1 MQADQ
6 QSEAQNTE
14 AARGDVACTAGG
26 GIPQFKAFLKR
37 TKLLEKP
44 FQSECFQWCWSK
56 EQLTNPS
63 IGVEGSGHIYPST
76 GLTLPSTGGSGGA
89 CPPGGIL
96 ALEMGLGKT
105 IIMLALIECH
115 FKYHTLIVVPLSLL
129 NQWEKN
135 IQLYFG
141 HQPLVYHG
149 SQPKNLLLSLEEITA
164 RPIVLTTYGQ
174 IALPSLKQL
183 NKGKKLSLLHKI
195 MWDRLIC
202 DEGHHVSHKKT
213 NEYKGVQALTKQ
225 ICWLVTGT
233 PIQNSE
239 KELFNLFALL
249 GLPKTNTYKDDDV
262 YKKTVKDY
270 VYHKT
275 KASAHIILPALHEHF
290 ITVECETESELQFSR
305 HIHSLLSFCNVPMQ
319 FMAKAITLAEDPKAL
334 RMKYMSRARQV
345 CIHPPI
351 LKETIKHVER
361 MLSIK
366 KQDKQSKSEEKA
378 TVIDIAELYV
388 SESKINALLKTLLER
403 KDNGCGKIVFCHY
416 YAEIDIIEKRL
427 KEKATQCEKQIKI
440 GKFDGRVP
448 SSQRH
453 TLLSEPFDVLL
464 AQIKMCREGLN
475 MQDNYSEVYFPSPD
489 FNPAMEDQ
497 AIARCWRIGQT
508 KPVHVFKYMMGGS
521 PPAKQAPHPASK
533 ASPTIFNAS
542 LLPDHPCYRRGACF
556 AGGAG
561 AFGTPSY
568 SLDSYSLLL
577 QGKKRK
583 LINKMEDAAL

>member
-1 MQADQ
+1 M
-6 QSEAQNTE
+6 
-14 AARGDVACTAGG
+14 ACAAGG
-26 GIPQFKAFLKR
+26 GIPPEASIKFKAFLKR

-56 EQLTNPS
+56 EQLTYPAM
-63 IGVEGSGHIYPST
+63 GVEGSDHTYPSM
-76 GLTLPSTGGSGGA
+76 GLTLPLMGVEGGSA
-89 CPPGGIL
+89 PLGGIL

-115 FKYHTLIVVPLSLL
+115 FKHHTLIVVPLSLL
-129 NQWEKN
+129 NQWEKS
-135 IQLYFG
+135 IQTHFG

-213 NEYKGVQALTKQ
+213 NEYKGVLALQKQ

-233 PIQNSE
+233 PLQNSE

-249 GLPKTNTYKDDDV
+249 GLKENYKDDDI
-262 YKKTVKDY
+262 YTKTVKKY

-275 KASAHIILPALHEHF
+275 KASAQIILPPLQEYL
-290 ITVECETESELQFSR
+290 IQVDYETESELQFSL
-305 HIHSLLSFCNVPMQ
+305 HIHSLLSFCNVPQ
-319 FMAKAITLAEDPKAL
+319 QSMAKAVAFSEDPRAL
-334 RMKYMSRARQV
+334 RMKYMSKARQV

-361 MLSIK
+361 MLFIQE

-378 TVIDIAELYV
+378 AIDIAELYV
-388 SESKINALLKTLLER
+388 SESKINALIKTLLER

-427 KEKATQCEKQIKI
+427 NEKAIQGEKPIKQIKI

-448 SSQRH
+448 PSQRYKV
-453 TLLSEPFDVLL
+453 LNEPFDVLL

-508 KPVHVFKYMMGGS
+508 KPVHVFKYTIGGFHPRPQS
-521 PPAKQAPHPASK
+521 KPTTVTEEQAALDREL
-533 ASPTIFNAS
+533 TEQ
-542 LLPDHPCYRRGACF
+542 LL
-556 AGGAG
+556 
-561 AFGTPSY
+561 PSY

-577 QGKKRK
+577 QSKKRK

>member
-1 MQADQ
+1 MQTSA
-6 QSEAQNTE
+6 TM
-14 AARGDVACTAGG
+14 VK
-26 GIPQFKAFLKR
+26 FKAFLKR

-56 EQLTNPS
+56 EQSTSPTTGGS
-63 IGVEGSGHIYPST
+63 GRACPQGVEGSGHTYLSM
-76 GLTLPSTGGSGGA
+76 GGSGGA

-115 FKYHTLIVVPLSLL
+115 FKYHTLIIVPLSLL

-135 IQLYFG
+135 IQTYFG

-149 SQPKNLLLSLEEITA
+149 SQPKNLLLSLEEISS

-174 IALPSLKQL
+174 VALPSPKQIM
-183 NKGKKLSLLHKI
+183 NGKKLSLLHQLK
-195 MWDRLIC
+195 WDRLIC

-213 NEYKGVQALTKQ
+213 NEYKGLKALKKD

-233 PIQNSE
+233 PIQNNE
-239 KELFNLFALL
+239 KELHNLFTLL
-249 GLPKTNTYKDDDV
+249 GLNDINYKDDAI
-262 YKKTVKDY
+262 YNQTVKAY

-275 KASAHIILPALHEHF
+275 KASAQIILPPLVTRL
-290 ITVECETESELQFSR
+290 ISVECENESERQFSL
-305 HIHSLLSFCNVPMQ
+305 HIHSLLTFCNVPQ
-319 FMAKAITLAEDPKAL
+319 QDMAKAVALTEDPRVL
-334 RMKYMSRARQV
+334 RMKYLARARQV

-351 LKETIKHVER
+351 LKDTIKHVER
-361 MLSIK
+361 MLFIK
-366 KQDKQSKSEEKA
+366 KQEKA
-378 TVIDIAELYV
+378 AAIDIAELYV

-403 KDNGCGKIVFCHY
+403 RDNGCGKIVFCHY

-427 KEKATQCEKQIKI
+427 LENGINIKI

-448 SSQRH
+448 QSQRH

-475 MQDNYSEVYFPSPD
+475 MQNNYSEVYFPSPD

-497 AIARCWRIGQT
+497 AIARCWRMGQT
-508 KPVHVFKYMMGGS
+508 KPVYVFKYTMGGLGPASYASPASYTSPASYASPS
-521 PPAKQAPHPASK
+521 PPHCQDESTTAS
-533 ASPTIFNAS
+533 A
-542 LLPDHPCYRRGACF
+542 
-556 AGGAG
+556 
-561 AFGTPSY
+561 TPSY
-568 SLDSYSLLL
+568 SLDSYSLHL
-577 QGKKRK
+577 QLKKRNI
-583 LINKMEDAAL
+583 INKMEVAAL

>member
-1 MQADQ
+1 M
-6 QSEAQNTE
+6 
-14 AARGDVACTAGG
+14 
-26 GIPQFKAFLKR
+26 
-37 TKLLEKP
+37 
-44 FQSECFQWCWSK
+44 
-56 EQLTNPS
+56 
-63 IGVEGSGHIYPST
+63 
-76 GLTLPSTGGSGGA
+76 
-89 CPPGGIL
+89 
-96 ALEMGLGKT
+96 EMGLGKT

-135 IQLYFG
+135 IQTYFG

-174 IALPSLKQL
+174 VALPSSKQL

-195 MWDRLIC
+195 TWDRLIC
-202 DEGHHVSHKKT
+202 DEGHHVSHKNT
-213 NEYKGVQALTKQ
+213 NEYKGVLALQKQ

-233 PIQNSE
+233 PLQNSE

-249 GLPKTNTYKDDDV
+249 GLPKTNTYKDDDI
-262 YKKTVKDY
+262 YSKTVKEY
-270 VYHKT
+270 VYYKT
-275 KASAHIILPALHEHF
+275 KASAQIILPLLHEHL
-290 ITVECETESELQFSR
+290 IEVECETESELQFSLY
-305 HIHSLLSFCNVPMQ
+305 IHSLLSFCNVPQ
-319 FMAKAITLAEDPKAL
+319 ESMAKAVTLAEDPKAL

-361 MLSIK
+361 MLFIQG
-366 KQDKQSKSEEKA
+366 KQEKQEKEKA
-378 TVIDIAELYV
+378 PIIDIAELYV

-427 KEKATQCEKQIKI
+427 KEKATQGEKQIKI

-448 SSQRH
+448 ASQRH
-453 TLLSEPFDVLL
+453 ALLSEPFDILL

-508 KPVHVFKYMMGGS
+508 KSVHVFKYYMMGGS

-533 ASPTIFNAS
+533 ASPTILNAS
-542 LLPDHPCYRRGACF
+542 LLPDHPCYRRGACV
-556 AGGAG
+556 AGGAEP
-561 AFGTPSY
+561 PSY

-577 QGKKRK
+577 QSKKRK